1 MISKR
6 EYEILIAIKE
16 KHLLSSEIKSNE
28 LYILVKDKLIYLD
41 KNSKYSVTTIG
52 ERVIEEFERQTIADK
67 QQRASN
73 IKSTCALIISAVT
86 TLIALLAL
94 FL

>member
-16 KHLLSSEIKSNE
+16 KQIIPGAVTSNE
-28 LYILVKDKLIYLD
+28 LYSLFIDKLIRTNAKSEYI
-41 KNSKYSVTTIG
+41 VTPFG
-52 ERVIEEFERQTIADK
+52 ERVIEDFERQSIADK

>member
-16 KHLLSSEIKSNE
+16 KHLLPSEIKSNE
-28 LYILVKDKLIYLD
+28 LYFLLKDKLISLD
-41 KNSKYSVTTIG
+41 NNKYSVTTSG